1 MDAENLAKNFNNDLV
16 FIGGIDT
23 QDLLP
28 FGTPERIS
36 DEVKRLKNVF
46 GERFVVSPSHEAL
59 LPNVSIENALAMRD
73 AAIEI

>member
-1 MDAENLAKNFNNDLV
+1 MVLFN
-16 FIGGIDT
+16 
-23 QDLLP
+23 
-28 FGTPERIS
+28 
-36 DEVKRLKNVF
+36 EVKRLKDVF